1 MEVIYELKIVK
12 TNKKWYTKY
21 GGDIMYKIALVEDEI
36 DLNNLI
42 KTYLEKNGY
51 EVISYTKGI
60 DAINNINEEINLW
73 ILDIMLADN
82 ISGYDIIKK
91 IRETNNTVPV
101 IFTSARD
108 KDLDK
113 IIGLELGSDDYITK
127 PYSPKELVLRVNN
140 IIKRVYA
147 KNTNVLT
154 YEDYSIDANKRTVKE
169 NDKEINLTTLEFDL
183 LYMFINNKNK
193 QFSRDEILN
202 SIWGYNYFGN
212 DRVVDDLVRRLR
224 KKMPLLNINTI
235 YGFGYRLTWKI
246 DSHSQNNY
254 YIYVY

>member
-1 MEVIYELKIVK
+1 
-12 TNKKWYTKY
+12 
-21 GGDIMYKIALVEDEI
+21 MYKIALVEDEI

-235 YGFGYRLTWKI
+235 YGFGYRLT
-246 DSHSQNNY
+246 
-254 YIYVY
+254 